1 MGESWFAGLLLISCS
16 GVVGSSPA
24 GADSDPIL
32 GSAVRVGEEDSWSAP
47 GLVVRSSSVEMVEE
61 HSDPTVITDSGR
73 SKKKDLEDP
82 SVIIVIIIKTV
93 QYFVTV
99 DRTLEFIFLHKT
111 VIWWRTGLLSLGDIA
126 LA

>member
-1 MGESWFAGLLLISCS
+1 MAVFCGGSFTEGGITSASVDSFLFFPNLGIRLNRLARRFFVVGESWFAGLLLISCS

-73 SKKKDLEDP
+73 SKKKR
-82 SVIIVIIIKTV
+82 VITV
-93 QYFVTV
+93 
-99 DRTLEFIFLHKT
+99 
-111 VIWWRTGLLSLGDIA
+111 
-126 LA
+126 